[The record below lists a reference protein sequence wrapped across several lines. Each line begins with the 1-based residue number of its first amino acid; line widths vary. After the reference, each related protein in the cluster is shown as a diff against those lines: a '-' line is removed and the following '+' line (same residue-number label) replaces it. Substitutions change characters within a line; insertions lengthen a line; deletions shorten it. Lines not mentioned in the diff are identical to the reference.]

1 MHTMLYLD
9 FYSCPYGLKNV
20 TKPIMYACNSLPISK
35 YLAASLYLS
44 YFDILICS
52 EMEKTVNVCQAQIVL
67 NWKSEIAAFV
77 VIQACVFR
85 DEKEQTELVEV
96 FMLLVFLC
104 APKYLEKIGLKQT
117 IE

>member
-1 MHTMLYLD
+1 M
-9 FYSCPYGLKNV
+9 
-20 TKPIMYACNSLPISK
+20 
-35 YLAASLYLS
+35 
-44 YFDILICS
+44 
-52 EMEKTVNVCQAQIVL
+52 L

-104 APKYLEKIGLKQT
+104 APKYLEKIGLK
-117 IE
+117 